1 MTSTRNDNDGL
12 LSFQEEILKELNE
25 KDGLLI
31 LARGLGL
38 RSIISSF
45 LKPHC
50 IRNQATNSLVFVI
63 NATTDDEAGIN
74 DQLGMRM
81 ACIGH
86 EITGSER
93 ERIFKHGGVLS
104 ITSRI
109 LIVDLLNSKLDI
121 SQITGIVI
129 LHAEE
134 VSPTSI
140 EAFILRVFRKSNT
153 KGFIKAFSEEPEHFT
168 YGFSPLQTVLSQ
180 LKIRN
185 VFLWPR
191 FRVEIKEEFEAM
203 KAKAIELHQP
213 MSPAMTEIQTAIIES
228 MDATLA
234 EIRKGNTN
242 LEVDDLTIDNALH
255 RSFDQII
262 RNQLNPIWH
271 RVSFKTKQLVSD
283 LKTLRQLLSYLL
295 AFDCIMF
302 YRFLETIL
310 VANSPKETAAGPR
323 QNESPWLFT
332 SAADTIFS
340 VAKNRVYIKSQQD
353 TKKQGANEISI
364 LANGG
369 PSAEEEEAMR
379 EIEELALNAA
389 ERAGHNVSGFTIS
402 SDTWGWLPK
411 GIQPVLE
418 NQPKWHLLEEVLK
431 EIEVNLY
438 QAAESETVDSHESNA
453 ILVMC
458 SSASTCSVLKEYLA
472 TQHSPSDLKYGTR
485 PMMKRRLRDYFFWK
499 RTIGKMSRNLQQQ
512 PSGSGSKST
521 ADDQASLS
529 AALKRKTEYQRK
541 ATYLNK
547 RRRVRGASTSANSG
561 NSRDNPV
568 DLSKPNDPETVEKE
582 AIEVAD
588 LLDSMTSATTFNADT
603 GGTDGATDG
612 LTTDDF
618 DASDFVA
625 HFDMLSMNDLV
636 VIQAY
641 LGDEDDSVLEE
652 LRPRHIIMYEP
663 DVGFVRRV
671 ECYRL
676 RHPELNVKP
685 YFLLYSESTE
695 EQKYLS
701 NIRREKESFERLIR
715 ENSVMVIPLEV
726 ESRPGEHS
734 QEELVHAISS
744 RQAGGKLLKVGMP
757 KVVVDVREFRS
768 SLPSLLHAGNFRI
781 EPTTL
786 LVGDYILS
794 PEMCVERKS
803 IADLIQ
809 SFNSGRLYQ
818 QCETMSAHY
827 KTPILLIEF
836 DEKKS
841 FTLETYKE
849 TRGNKTSTL
858 SVAPS
863 DSDLQAKLV
872 LLTLTFKKLRLIW
885 SSSPTAT
892 AEIFRDLKLTHPE
905 PDAETASMIGMD
917 EISIGEK
924 GGNVDLM
931 ALHKNQQNQNFG
943 ICSSAHEVLKALP
956 GMDELKARKL
966 IYGVVNT
973 ITPTTSNN
981 SPSTSTKTS
990 ASITASSS
998 STFTQVKN
1006 LSDLCLLSQRDLK
1019 NLFGP
1024 ESGTRLFHFIH
1035 DEVDQR

>member
-1 MTSTRNDNDGL
+1 MAGTEDNEGL
-12 LSFQEEILKELNE
+12 LGFQESILKELNE

-38 RSIISSF
+38 RTIVSSF
-45 LKPHC
+45 LKTHC
-50 IRNQATNSLVFVI
+50 ARSHSHNRPSLVFVI
-63 NATTDDEAGIN
+63 NATADDETGIN
-74 DQLGMRM
+74 DHLGMRM

-86 EITGSER
+86 EIAALER
-93 ERIFKHGGVLS
+93 ERIFKLGGVLS

-109 LIVDLLNSKLDI
+109 LIVDMLNSKVDI
-121 SQITGIVI
+121 SQITGVVI
-129 LHAEE
+129 LHAEQ
-134 VSPTSI
+134 VSTTSI

-168 YGFSPLQTVLSQ
+168 FGFSPLQTVLSQ
-180 LKIRN
+180 LKLRN
-185 VFLWPR
+185 VFLWPSCTR
-191 FRVEIKEEFEAM
+191 RSC
-203 KAKAIELHQP
+203 Q
-213 MSPAMTEIQTAIIES
+213 
-228 MDATLA
+228 
-234 EIRKGNTN
+234 

-295 AFDCIMF
+295 AFDCITF

-310 VANSPKETAAGPR
+310 VANSPKETAAGPP

-340 VAKNRVYIKSQQD
+340 VAKNRVYLKTQD
-353 TKKQGANEISI
+353 PQKQAAGTDSNEISL
-364 LANGG
+364 LADG
-369 PSAEEEEAMR
+369 PTAEEEEAMR
-379 EIEELALNAA
+379 EIEEIPYHAA
-389 ERAGHNVSGFTIS
+389 ERAGKNVPDSKFAS
-402 SDTWGWLPK
+402 ETWGWLPQ
-411 GIQPVLE
+411 GIEPVLE
-418 NQPKWHLLEEVLK
+418 NQPKWQLLKDVLK
-431 EIEVNLY
+431 EIEENLY
-438 QAAESETVDSHESNA
+438 QAAEDGIVASDESNA
-453 ILVMC
+453 VLIMC

-472 TQHSPSDLKYGTR
+472 TQHTPSDPKYGTR
-485 PMMKRRLRDYFFWK
+485 PMMKRRLGDYFFWK
-499 RTIGKMSRNLQQQ
+499 RTVGQMSRNLQQGSSG
-512 PSGSGSKST
+512 PSSKST
-521 ADDQASLS
+521 AADDQTLN

-541 ATYLNK
+541 ASYLNK
-547 RRRVRGASTSANSG
+547 RRRVRGASNAANSG

-588 LLDSMTSATTFNADT
+588 LFDSMTSATTFQNEST
-603 GGTDGATDG
+603 VTDEVTEV

-618 DASDFVA
+618 DAADFVA

-636 VIQAY
+636 VIQVY

-652 LRPRHIIMYEP
+652 LRPRHVIMYEP
-663 DVGFVRRV
+663 DVGFIRRV
-671 ECYRL
+671 ECFRL

-685 YFLLYSESTE
+685 YFLMYSESVE
-695 EQKYLS
+695 EQRYLS

-715 ENSVMVIPLEV
+715 ENSTMVIPIEA
-726 ESRPGEHS
+726 EARPGDLS
-734 QEELVHAISS
+734 QEELVQAISS
-744 RQAGGKLLKVGMP
+744 RQAGGKALKVGMP
-757 KVVVDVREFRS
+757 KVIVDVREFRS
-768 SLPSLLHAGNFRI
+768 SLPSLLHAANFMI

-786 LVGDYILS
+786 LIGDYILS

-818 QCETMSAHY
+818 QCEMMSAHY
-827 KTPILLIEF
+827 KIPILLIEF

-849 TRGNKTSTL
+849 TRGNKTNTNTA
-858 SVAPS
+858 APS

-885 SSSPTAT
+885 SSSPSAT
-892 AEIFRDLKLTHPE
+892 ADIFRDLKLTHPE
-905 PDAETASMIGMD
+905 PDAETASLIGMD
-917 EISIGEK
+917 DISVGEK
-924 GGNVDLM
+924 GKLDLM
-931 ALHKNQQNQNFG
+931 AINRNQQNQNFG
-943 ICSSAHEVLKALP
+943 ICSSAHEVLKVLP

-966 IYGVVNT
+966 IYGIVNT
-973 ITPTTSNN
+973 TSIDTTA
-981 SPSTSTKTS
+981 STSSSTS
-990 ASITASSS
+990 IDAASASSS
-998 STFTQVKN
+998 IFQVKN
-1006 LSDLCLLSQRDLK
+1006 LHDLCQLSERDLK

-1024 ESGTRLFHFIH
+1024 QSGSRLFRFIH

>member
-310 VANSPKETAAGPR
+310 VANSPKKPR
-323 QNESPWLFT
+323 RVHDRT
-332 SAADTIFS
+332 KVHGFS
-340 VAKNRVYIKSQQD
+340 QAQQILYFRV
-353 TKKQGANEISI
+353 
-364 LANGG
+364 
-369 PSAEEEEAMR
+369 EEEEAMR
-379 EIEELALNAA
+379 EIEELTLNAA

-472 TQHSPSDLKYGTR
+472 TQHSPSDPQYGTR

-588 LLDSMTSATTFNADT
+588 FATTFNADT

-671 ECYRL
+671 E
-676 RHPELNVKP
+676 
-685 YFLLYSESTE
+685 
-695 EQKYLS
+695 
-701 NIRREKESFERLIR
+701 
-715 ENSVMVIPLEV
+715 VMVIPLEV

-924 GGNVDLM
+924 GGKVDLM

-956 GMDELKARKL
+956 GMDELKAR
-966 IYGVVNT
+966 N
-973 ITPTTSNN
+973 
-981 SPSTSTKTS
+981 
-990 ASITASSS
+990 
-998 STFTQVKN
+998 
-1006 LSDLCLLSQRDLK
+1006 
-1019 NLFGP
+1019 
-1024 ESGTRLFHFIH
+1024 
-1035 DEVDQR
+1035 

>member
-1 MTSTRNDNDGL
+1 M
-12 LSFQEEILKELNE
+12 
-25 KDGLLI
+25 
-31 LARGLGL
+31 
-38 RSIISSF
+38 
-45 LKPHC
+45 KP
-50 IRNQATNSLVFVI
+50 QV
-63 NATTDDEAGIN
+63 
-74 DQLGMRM
+74 
-81 ACIGH
+81 
-86 EITGSER
+86 
-93 ERIFKHGGVLS
+93 
-104 ITSRI
+104 
-109 LIVDLLNSKLDI
+109 
-121 SQITGIVI
+121 
-129 LHAEE
+129 
-134 VSPTSI
+134 
-140 EAFILRVFRKSNT
+140 
-153 KGFIKAFSEEPEHFT
+153 
-168 YGFSPLQTVLSQ
+168 
-180 LKIRN
+180 
-185 VFLWPR
+185 
-191 FRVEIKEEFEAM
+191 
-203 KAKAIELHQP
+203 IELHQP
-213 MSPAMTEIQTAIIES
+213 MSPAMIEIQTAIIEC

-234 EIRKGNTN
+234 EIRRGNTN

-295 AFDCIMF
+295 AFDCITF

-323 QNESPWLFT
+323 QNESQWLFT

-340 VAKNRVYIKSQQD
+340 VAKNRVYVKTQD
-353 TKKQGANEISI
+353 RKKQAAVVDSNEISI
-364 LANGG
+364 LEDG
-369 PSAEEEEAMR
+369 PTAEEEEAMR
-379 EIEELALNAA
+379 EIEEVALNAA
-389 ERAGHNVSGFTIS
+389 ERAGYDVSRFNVS
-402 SDTWGWLPK
+402 SDTWGWLPPDTE
-411 GIQPVLE
+411 PVLE
-418 NQPKWHLLEEVLK
+418 NQPKWQLLKDVLK
-431 EIEVNLY
+431 EIEENLY
-438 QAAESETVDSHESNA
+438 EAAEAETVGSEESNA
-453 ILVMC
+453 VLIMC

-472 TQHSPSDLKYGTR
+472 TQHASSDAKYGTR

-499 RTIGKMSRNLQQQ
+499 RTIGKMSRNQQQ
-512 PSGSGSKST
+512 EPLASSSKTNT
-521 ADDQASLS
+521 ADDSALN
-529 AALKRKTEYQRK
+529 AALKRKNEYQRK

-547 RRRVRGASTSANSG
+547 RRRVRGASNAANSG
-561 NSRDNPV
+561 NSRDNPL
-568 DLSKPNDPETVEKE
+568 DLSKPNDAETVEKE

-588 LLDSMTSATTFNADT
+588 LFDSMTSASTFQNDPAR
-603 GGTDGATDG
+603 TDEATDG

-618 DASDFVA
+618 DPSDFVA

-636 VIQAY
+636 VIQVY

-652 LRPRHIIMYEP
+652 LRPSHVIMYEP

-671 ECYRL
+671 ECFRL

-685 YFLLYSESTE
+685 YFLMYSESVE

-715 ENSVMVIPLEV
+715 ENSTMVIPLEV
-726 ESRPGEHS
+726 EARPGEIS
-734 QEELVHAISS
+734 QEGIVQAISS
-744 RQAGGKLLKVGMP
+744 RQAGGKALKVGMP
-757 KVVVDVREFRS
+757 KVIVDVREFRS
-768 SLPSLLHAGNFRI
+768 SLPSLLHAGNFVI

-786 LVGDYILS
+786 LIGDYILS

-818 QCETMSAHY
+818 QCEMMSAHY

-849 TRGNKTSTL
+849 TRGNKTSTITA
-858 SVAPS
+858 APA

-885 SSSPTAT
+885 SSSPSAT

-905 PDAETASMIGMD
+905 PDAETASLVGMD
-917 EISIGEK
+917 DISKGEK
-924 GGNVDLM
+924 GKLDLM
-931 ALHKNQQNQNFG
+931 AINKTQQNQNFG

-973 ITPTTSNN
+973 TATNN
-981 SPSTSTKTS
+981 NNNTS
-990 ASITASSS
+990 ASASASASASSS
-998 STFTQVKN
+998 SSIFQVKN
-1006 LSDLCLLSQRDLK
+1006 LNDLCQLSERDLK

-1024 ESGTRLFHFIH
+1024 QSGSRLFRFLH
-1035 DEVDQR
+1035 DEVDQPY